1 MRPGLERNP
10 RDETL
15 LTSRLELARVDGSM
29 KKREEGKALLL
40 SLSRQRLGLMCLLIL
55 VLQGCEIPPEVNI
68 QPTSP
73 PSFTFSRGTLV
84 GMLLVYRLDQDHPKS
99 GVFLDVL
106 LADKPNI
113 FWMVEGKHDAR
124 SPIAYGDVPAGMK
137 ETVQAKPLVEG
148 EYYLVFVEALVG
160 ATFLIRNGRA
170 ERVK

>member
-1 MRPGLERNP
+1 MKPE
-10 RDETL
+10 
-15 LTSRLELARVDGSM
+15 SQVVLELARVDRSM
-29 KKREEGKALLL
+29 KKREQGKALFLF
-40 SLSRQRLGLMCLLIL
+40 LSRVRQMRGLLCLLIF

-84 GMLLVYRLDQDHPKS
+84 GMLLVYRLDQDQPKR

-113 FWMVEGKHDAR
+113 FWMIEGKHDQR
-124 SPIAYGDVPAGMK
+124 FPIAYGDVPAGMK
-137 ETVQAKPLVEG
+137 ETVKARPLVEG
-148 EYYLVFVEALVG
+148 ECYLVFVESLVS
-160 ATFLIRNGRA
+160 ATFLVRNGRA